1 MYAIFHGHREGVDL
15 LLEAGADPNAEVRP
29 PLSLSLSLS
38 HYLLTLALLL
48 SSPQTNDQ

>member
-29 PLSLSLSLS
+29 FRSLSLSLSLAHS
-38 HYLLTLALLL
+38 LSTHSRSAAL
-48 SSPQTNDQ
+48 